1 MNTRVTIKNL
11 IKYFEKKKS
20 RTKNRLC
27 LSLFSVFDVLNHFKS
42 SHWRC
47 LYLIPF
53 QGREGKWFT
62 DIPCSSSANTICN
75 FDVGSSNWEKNM
87 LKAEVKGT
95 MKIMLDHI
103 IVTTNKYLL
112 SIQYKDF
119 LSKYENQHRL

>member
-1 MNTRVTIKNL
+1 M
-11 IKYFEKKKS
+11 
-20 RTKNRLC
+20 
-27 LSLFSVFDVLNHFKS
+27 SLFSVFDVSIISKAPIEGV
-42 SHWRC
+42 
-47 LYLIPF
+47 YILIPF

-95 MKIMLDHI
+95 TKIMLDHI
-103 IVTTNKYLL
+103 IVTTNKYLI

-119 LSKYENQHRL
+119 LSNMKINIDYN